1 MSNLDEIAFTKPMQP
16 QRADARRN
24 RARILQVAFGAFATE
39 GLSVPVAEIARR
51 AGVGTGTVSRH
62 FPTKQALFEA
72 ILLDRTEF
80 LAGQAARLA
89 AAADPGE
96 AFFEFFALVIAEG
109 AANLGMAQALAG
121 AGFDLDATA
130 RRTGFDVL
138 GALDELLARA
148 QRAGAVRSDINTA
161 DVKALITGCLART
174 ADTADPAAR
183 DRMISIARQGL
194 QSSLPARSLSSRSS
208 REPVRPS
215 GASGAGIG
223 ASRC

>member
-1 MSNLDEIAFTKPMQP
+1 MEPQRAASGTPAGRP

-24 RARILQVAFGAFATE
+24 RARILQVAFGAFAAE

-72 ILLDRTEF
+72 ILLDRTEL

-130 RRTGFDVL
+130 RRTGFDVM

-148 QRAGAVRSDINTA
+148 QR
-161 DVKALITGCLART
+161 
-174 ADTADPAAR
+174 
-183 DRMISIARQGL
+183 
-194 QSSLPARSLSSRSS
+194 
-208 REPVRPS
+208 
-215 GASGAGIG
+215 
-223 ASRC
+223 